1 MAEVFERRGKR
12 VTLIDLS
19 DLLGNETAAFE
30 PAPHRIEY
38 MSQEEG
44 LAQSEE
50 WLGLGA
56 EFWPDGQVWSA
67 DRVSLTT
74 HSGTHID
81 APSHYGP
88 AKHGPTRTIDQVPL
102 RWCFGD
108 GVVLDMTHKAAGEGI
123 TSRDVQAELAR
134 IGYRLKPY
142 DIVLVRTDV
151 SKHFKEPGYDQM
163 HPGLRRSAT
172 EWLVDRG
179 VKLIGID
186 AWGLDRPMNRM
197 VEEAKAGNK
206 EAFWESHLLG
216 REKEYCQIE
225 KLANLDQLPTPFG
238 FTVIAFPVNL
248 RGTTAAWSR
257 VVAMYE
263 ETLPPAGL
271 LKALHPV
278 PVTESGLGLLDEE
291 VLDTFPLTEEELL
304 HEQEP
309 DERDSRQSSPLS
321 MPEGDS

>member
-1 MAEVFERRGKR
+1 VAEVFELRDKR
-12 VTLIDLS
+12 ITLIDLS
-19 DLLGNETAAFE
+19 DLLGNETAEFE

-38 MSQEEG
+38 MGQEEG

-50 WLGLGA
+50 WLGLDA
-56 EFWPDGQVWSA
+56 AFWPDGLVWSA
-67 DRVSLTT
+67 DRVTLST
-74 HSGTHID
+74 HSGTHVD

-88 AKHGPTRTIDQVPL
+88 ARHGPTRTIDQVPL
-102 RWCFGD
+102 HWCFGD
-108 GVVLDMTHKAAGEGI
+108 GVVLDMTHKQAGEGI
-123 TSRDVQAELAR
+123 TDADVRAELER
-134 IGYRLKPY
+134 IGYTLKPY

-151 SKHFKEPGYDQM
+151 SKRFKEPGYDQI

-186 AWGLDRPMNRM
+186 AWGLDRPMKLM
-197 VEEAKAGNK
+197 VEEAKAGNR

-238 FTVIAFPVNL
+238 FTVMAFPVNL

-263 ETLPPAGL
+263 KTLPPAGL
-271 LKALHPV
+271 LEALHPV
-278 PVTESGLGLLDEE
+278 PVTESALGLLDEE
-291 VLDTFPLTEEELL
+291 VLGTLPLTEEELL
-304 HEQEP
+304 HEPESR
-309 DERDSRQSSPLS
+309 DRDSRRGSPPAK
-321 MPEGDS
+321 PERTS